1 MLPEWRSLA
10 HMQCPLSELLEFAAR
25 LTVGAKISGF
35 GGVGYLLV
43 DKGTPIGAH
52 FSDDFRQ
59 LKGDEALEYIQER
72 PLLEYEIKI
81 YNADEMNLAINHCA
95 AQGWMIPDSSTR
107 RKPADT
113 ETLVTE
119 ETLLSIAKQRGV
131 IVVSAF
137 FEGFPVQSVGIG
149 DFEYEAAIAEDLLR
163 AGKKISDDLGIG
175 PLDQMIIE
183 TPKGKY
189 LIAPYHDL
197 SLFVHATPDAHLGMI
212 RLALKGIQ

>member
-10 HMQCPLSELLEFAAR
+10 HMQCPLSELLEFAAQ
-25 LTVGAKISGF
+25 LTLGAKISGF

-52 FSDDFRQ
+52 FSDDYRN
-59 LKGDEALEYIQER
+59 LRGNEALEYIQER
-72 PLLEYEIKI
+72 PLLEYEIRI
-81 YNADEMNLAINHCA
+81 YGTDDMNLAINHCA
-95 AQGWMIPDSSTR
+95 AQGWMIPDSSSR
-107 RKPADT
+107 RESHDA
-113 ETLVTE
+113 EALVTE
-119 ETLLSIAKQRGV
+119 EKLLSIAKQRGV

-163 AGKKISDDLGIG
+163 AGQKISEDLAIG
-175 PLDQMIIE
+175 SLDQMIIE

-189 LIAPYHDL
+189 LIAPYQDI
-197 SLFVHATPDAHLGMI
+197 SLFVHTTPDAHLGMI
-212 RLALKGIQ
+212 RLAIKGLQ

>member
-10 HMQCPLSELLEFAAR
+10 HMQCPLSELLEFGAQ
-25 LTVGAKISGF
+25 LTIGAKISGF
-35 GGVGYLLV
+35 GGVGYLLA
-43 DKGTPIGAH
+43 DKGAPIGAH
-52 FSDDFRQ
+52 FSDDFRN
-59 LKGDEALEYIQER
+59 LKGNEALEYIQER
-72 PLLEYEIKI
+72 PLLEYEIRI
-81 YNADEMNLAINHCA
+81 YTADEMNQAINHCA
-95 AQGWMIPDSSTR
+95 AQGWMIPDSSPR
-107 RKPADT
+107 RDT
-113 ETLVTE
+113 IDTDTLVTE

-163 AGKKISDDLGIG
+163 AGNKISEDLGIG

-189 LIAPYHDL
+189 LIAPYRDL
-197 SLFVHATPDAHLGMI
+197 SLFVHTTPEAHLGMI

>member
-1 MLPEWRSLA
+1 
-10 HMQCPLSELLEFAAR
+10 MQCPLSELLEFATQLAI
-25 LTVGAKISGF
+25 GAKISGF
-35 GGVGYLLV
+35 GGIGYLLV
-43 DKGTPIGAH
+43 DKGAPIGAH
-52 FSDDFRQ
+52 FSDDFRN
-59 LKGDEALEYIQER
+59 LMGNEALEYIREL
-72 PLLEYEIKI
+72 PILEYEIKI
-81 YNADEMNLAINHCA
+81 YDTDEMNLAINHCA
-95 AQGWMIPDSSTR
+95 AQGWMIPDSSPR
-107 RKPADT
+107 SESADA

-189 LIAPYHDL
+189 LIAPYDDL
-197 SLFVHATPDAHLGMI
+197 SLFVHTTPDAHLGMI

>member
-10 HMQCPLSELLEFAAR
+10 HMQCPLSELLEFSAQ
-25 LTVGAKISGF
+25 LTIGAKISGF

-52 FSDDFRQ
+52 FSDDYRN
-59 LKGDEALEYIQER
+59 LKGNEALEYIQER

-81 YNADEMNLAINHCA
+81 YNADELNQAINHCA
-95 AQGWMIPDSSTR
+95 AQGWMIPDSSPR
-107 RKPADT
+107 RETMDADI
-113 ETLVTE
+113 LVTE
-119 ETLLSIAKQRGV
+119 EKLLSIAKQRGV

-163 AGKKISDDLGIG
+163 AGQKISEDLDIG

-189 LIAPYHDL
+189 LIAPYQDL

>member
-10 HMQCPLSELLEFAAR
+10 HMQCPLSELLEFADQ
-25 LTVGAKISGF
+25 LTLGAKISGF

-52 FSDDFRQ
+52 FNDDYRT
-59 LKGDEALEYIQER
+59 LRGNEALEYIRER
-72 PLLEYEIKI
+72 PLLEYEIRI
-81 YNADEMNLAINHCA
+81 YGTDDMNQAINHCA
-95 AQGWMIPDSSTR
+95 AQGWMIPDSSSR
-107 RKPADT
+107 CESHDA
-113 ETLVTE
+113 EGLVTE
-119 ETLLSIAKQRGV
+119 EKLLSIAKQRGV

-163 AGKKISDDLGIG
+163 AGQKISEDLAIG
-175 PLDQMIIE
+175 SLDQMIIE

-189 LIAPYHDL
+189 LIAPYRDI
-197 SLFVHATPDAHLGMI
+197 SLFVHTTPDAHLGMI
-212 RLALKGIQ
+212 RLAIKGLQ